1 MPKSL
6 VIVESPAKARTIR
19 KYLGNSF
26 SVKASL
32 GHVKDLPKSKI
43 GVAVDD
49 GFTPEYQVIP
59 GKKKVLRDLIKS
71 AQQVEDIYL
80 ALDPDREGEA
90 IAWHIAEEL
99 GIDKDRIRR
108 ILFNEIT
115 KKGISE
121 GLNNPQPI
129 NSRRFESQQARRI
142 LDRLVG
148 YEISPILWKKVRRG
162 LSAGRVQSVAL
173 RLVVDR
179 ESEINAFLPRE
190 YWKIG
195 VYLQDTEPPMF
206 FAGYYGSQ
214 GKKISV
220 GDEKTATRVT
230 DDLRGAKFTVTK
242 VERKERRRAA
252 LPPFIT
258 SRLQQEMAR
267 RFRFT
272 AKRTM
277 VVAQQLYEGVDLGS
291 EGSVGLITYMR
302 TDSVRLSD
310 DAIAEARE
318 FIGEKYGAKAV
329 PAKPNVYKSKK
340 SAQDAHEAIRPTSI
354 RFVPQEVGKYLTA
367 DQRKLYRVVW
377 ERFTA
382 CQMKPAVYDK
392 TSVRIDAGVHNLR
405 ASGSVLKFKG
415 WLEVMDDSVPVNE
428 KNGFAEADDDLT
440 VLPQLNEGDIL
451 NLTGEGVTA
460 QQKFT
465 QPPARFTEGTLIR
478 DLEERGIGRP
488 STYATILTTIQDRK
502 YVKKEDGKLSP
513 SELGEIVTERLV
525 LHFPR
530 ILDVDFTA
538 SMEESL
544 DRIEDGTQDW
554 VELLKDFYKPFKI
567 EVQNAL
573 REMKGV
579 RDLTEKSDEKCD
591 SCDKPM
597 VIKWGRNGRFLAC
610 SGYPDCR
617 NTRELEPAKG
627 ALQSEPVDVKCDECG
642 KQMVRKRGRFG
653 DFLACSGYPD
663 CKATRSMPTGIEC
676 PREGCSGELVERRT
690 RKGRVFY
697 GCSEYKKTTCDF
709 VVWGTPVK
717 EKCSN
722 CGAEFLVVSARAKG
736 ARELKC
742 IAEGCGF
749 KKNETPS

>member
-49 GFTPEYQVIP
+49 GFKPEYQVIP

-71 AQQVEDIYL
+71 AQQAQDIYL

-115 KKGISE
+115 KKGITE
-121 GLNNPQPI
+121 GLENPLPI

-179 ESEINAFLPRE
+179 EAEINAFKPRE

-195 VYLQDTEPPMF
+195 VQVEGAEPPVF
-206 FAGYYGSQ
+206 NAAYYGAH
-214 GKKISV
+214 GKKVAV
-220 GDEKTATRVT
+220 GDEKTATGIT
-230 DDLRGAKFTVTK
+230 NDLREATFTVAK
-242 VERKERRRAA
+242 IDRKERRRAA

-310 DAIAEARE
+310 DSVAEARE
-318 FIGEKYGAKAV
+318 FIGERFGAKAV
-329 PAKPNVYKSKK
+329 PAKPNVYKSRK

-354 RFVPQEVGKYLTA
+354 RFLPKEVGKYLTS

-382 CQMKPAVYDK
+382 SQMKPAVYDR
-392 TSVRIDAGVHNLR
+392 TSVQINAGDHSLR

-415 WLEVMDDSVPVNE
+415 WLEVMEDSAPANG
-428 KNGFAEADDDLT
+428 KNGSGDADDDLT

-451 NLTGEGVTA
+451 KMTGEGVTA

-502 YVKKEDGKLSP
+502 YVKKEEGKLAP

-530 ILDVDFTA
+530 ILDIDFTA

-554 VELLKDFYKPFKI
+554 VELLRDFYEPFKI
-567 EVQNAL
+567 EVQKAL

-591 SCDKPM
+591 SCGKPM

-617 NTRELEPAKG
+617 NTRELESAKG
-627 ALQSEPVDVKCDECG
+627 AVQAAPVDIKCDECG

-663 CKATRSMPTGIEC
+663 CKATRSMPTGIDC
-676 PREGCSGELVERRT
+676 PKENCKGELVERRT

-697 GCSEYKKTTCDF
+697 GCSEYKKTACDF
-709 VVWGTPVK
+709 VVWGTPAK
-717 EKCSN
+717 EKCPN
-722 CGAEFLVVSARAKG
+722 CGAGFLVVSARAKG

-749 KKNETPS
+749 KKTETPS